1 MAELD
6 RRLRLAVSRAGAG
19 PEGQVPTGRGVEETV
34 MAETLEGAMLAEPDA
49 AADAVVSPEEL
60 AAGEPEI
67 LPVVGG
73 DGAPAGSA
81 ADELP
86 PVEELAKRLRPEVL
100 AALDEL
106 FRAKWTGVKRLR
118 PGDLKTGL

>member
-6 RRLRLAVSRAGAG
+6 RRLRLAAKPAEAGAEG
-19 PEGQVPTGRGVEETV
+19 PTPTWRGVDEVAAT
-34 MAETLEGAMLAEPDA
+34 ETLERAMLPEPDA
-49 AADAVVSPEEL
+49 VMDAAVPPDERAIAETEVRSAMDEN
-60 AAGEPEI
+60 
-67 LPVVGG
+67 GG
-73 DGAPAGSA
+73 PAGSA

-86 PVEELAKRLRPEVL
+86 PVEDLAKRLRPEVL

-118 PGDLKTGL
+118 PGDLKTGR